1 MASIQKTA
9 TGWRAQ
15 IKKGGIRLS
24 ETFAT
29 QKDAKA
35 WAAEHEAKIERR
47 QILPTGKRAEFREV
61 LQRTLEEVSLS
72 RTDELRVKA
81 LLSDPIADV
90 MLPDLGPQH
99 FAEYRDRR
107 LNQVSPA
114 TVIREF
120 RTIGSVCTRAVEEWK
135 WIPVHPTRGL
145 KMPPEPERRKRRAQ
159 AIEIESL
166 KIASGY
172 DSRKL
177 DTSTAKVCAA
187 FLFAIE
193 TGMRA
198 GEIRGLD
205 RSRVA
210 GKVAHLPKTKNGSAR
225 DVPLSAA
232 ALSILDQMPPE
243 LWQGITAASLDAL
256 WRKIRNRAGIDD
268 LHFHD
273 SRHEAVTRLS
283 KKLNVLELAR
293 MIGHKDIREL
303 MTYYEDDAEEVAGKL

>member
-15 IKKGGIRLS
+15 IKKAGVRLS

-35 WAAEHEAKIERR
+35 WAAENEAKIERR

-61 LQRTLEEVSLS
+61 LQRALDELDLS
-72 RTDELRVKA
+72 RTDLLRVRK
-81 LLSDPIADV
+81 LLSDKIADV

-107 LNQVSPA
+107 LKQVSPA

-135 WIPVHPTRGL
+135 WLHVHPVRGVKL
-145 KMPPEPERRKRRAQ
+145 PPDPERRKRRVYPH
-159 AIEIESL
+159 EIEA
-166 KIASGY
+166 ICISGGY
-172 DSRKL
+172 HRGNLETK
-177 DTSTAKVCAA
+177 TAYVCAA

-205 RSRVA
+205 RSRIA

-225 DVPLSAA
+225 DVPLSPA

>member
-1 MASIQKTA
+1 M
-9 TGWRAQ
+9 
-15 IKKGGIRLS
+15 
-24 ETFAT
+24 
-29 QKDAKA
+29 
-35 WAAEHEAKIERR
+35 
-47 QILPTGKRAEFREV
+47 

-81 LLSDPIADV
+81 LLSDPLADV

-107 LNQVSPA
+107 LKQVSPA

-135 WIPVHPTRGL
+135 WMSVHPVRGVKL
-145 KMPPEPERRKRRAQ
+145 PPDPERRKRRVYPH
-159 AIEIESL
+159 EIEAVS
-166 KIASGY
+166 IASGY
-172 DSRKL
+172 RRGPLDSK
-177 DTSTAKVCAA
+177 TAMVCAA

-205 RSRVA
+205 RSRIA

-232 ALSILDQMPPE
+232 ALSILEQMPPE

-256 WRKIRNRAGIDD
+256 WRKIRTRAGIDD

>member
-9 TGWRAQ
+9 KGWRAQ
-15 IKKGGIRLS
+15 IKKSGIRLS

-61 LQRTLEEVSLS
+61 LQRALDELNLP
-72 RTDELRVKA
+72 RTDFLRIRK
-81 LLSDPIADV
+81 LLSDKIADV
-90 MLPDLGPQH
+90 MLPDLGPPH
-99 FAEYRDRR
+99 FADYRDRR
-107 LNQVSPA
+107 LQTVSPA
-114 TVIREF
+114 SVIREF
-120 RTIGSVCTRAVEEWK
+120 HTISSICTRAVDEWH
-135 WIPVHPTRGL
+135 WMSVHPMKGVKL
-145 KMPPEPERRKRRAQ
+145 PPDPERRKRRVYPH
-159 AIEIESL
+159 EIEA
-166 KIASGY
+166 ICISGGY
-172 DSRKL
+172 HRGKL
-177 DTSTAKVCAA
+177 ETKTAYVCAA

-198 GEIRGLD
+198 GEVIGLRAERIRG
-205 RSRVA
+205 R
-210 GKVAHLPKTKNGSAR
+210 VAHLPKTKNGEAR
-225 DVPLSAA
+225 DVPLSKEAMR
-232 ALSILDQMPPE
+232 ILEQMPLE
-243 LWQGITAASLDAL
+243 LWQGITSSSRDAL

>member
-15 IKKGGIRLS
+15 IKKAGVRLS

-81 LLSDPIADV
+81 LLSDHLAGV

-107 LNQVSPA
+107 LKQVSPA

-135 WIPVHPTRGL
+135 WMSVHPVRGVKL
-145 KMPPEPERRKRRAQ
+145 PPDPERRKRRVYPH
-159 AIEIESL
+159 EIEA
-166 KIASGY
+166 ICISGGY
-172 DSRKL
+172 HRGTLETK
-177 DTSTAKVCAA
+177 TAYVCAA

-205 RSRVA
+205 RSRIA

-225 DVPLSAA
+225 DVPLSPA

>member
-15 IKKGGIRLS
+15 IKKCGVRLS

-81 LLSDPIADV
+81 LLSDPLADV

-107 LNQVSPA
+107 LKQVSPA

-135 WIPVHPTRGL
+135 WLHVHPVRGVKL
-145 KMPPEPERRKRRAQ
+145 PPEPERRKRRVYPH
-159 AIEIESL
+159 EIEAVS
-166 KIASGY
+166 IASGY
-172 DSRKL
+172 RRGPLDSK
-177 DTSTAKVCAA
+177 TAMVCAA
-187 FLFAIE
+187 FLFAVE

-198 GEIRGLD
+198 SEIRGLG
-205 RSRVA
+205 RSRIA

-232 ALSILDQMPPE
+232 ALSILDQMPPD
-243 LWQGITAASLDAL
+243 LWQGVSASSLDAL

>member
-15 IKKGGIRLS
+15 IKKGGVRLS

-61 LQRTLEEVSLS
+61 LKRTLEEVALS
-72 RTDELRVKA
+72 RTDELRVRV
-81 LLSDPIADV
+81 LLSDPLADV

-107 LNQVSPA
+107 LRQVSPA

-135 WIPVHPTRGL
+135 WLHVHPVRGVKL
-145 KMPPEPERRKRRAQ
+145 PPDPERRKRRVYPH
-159 AIEIESL
+159 EIEAVCIS
-166 KIASGY
+166 AGY
-172 DSRKL
+172 KRGPL
-177 DTSTAKVCAA
+177 DTKTAHVCAA

-205 RSRVA
+205 RSRIA

>member
-9 TGWRAQ
+9 KGWRAQ
-15 IKKGGIRLS
+15 IKKAGVRLS

-81 LLSDPIADV
+81 LLSDPLADV

-107 LNQVSPA
+107 LRQVSPA

-135 WIPVHPTRGL
+135 WLHVHPVRGVKL
-145 KMPPEPERRKRRAQ
+145 PPDPERRKRRVYPH
-159 AIEIESL
+159 EIEAVS
-166 KIASGY
+166 IASGY
-172 DSRKL
+172 RRGPLDSK
-177 DTSTAKVCAA
+177 TAMVCAA
-187 FLFAIE
+187 FLFAVE

-198 GEIRGLD
+198 SEIRGLG
-205 RSRVA
+205 RSRIA

-232 ALSILDQMPPE
+232 ALSILDQMPSE
-243 LWQGITAASLDAL
+243 LWQGVSASSLDAL

-303 MTYYEDDAEEVAGKL
+303 MTYYEDDAEEVARKL

>member
-9 TGWRAQ
+9 NGWRAQ
-15 IKKGGIRLS
+15 IKKGGVRLS

-72 RTDELRVKA
+72 RTDELRVNA
-81 LLSDPIADV
+81 LLSDTLADV

-107 LNQVSPA
+107 LKQVSPA

-135 WIPVHPTRGL
+135 WLHVHPVRGVKL
-145 KMPPEPERRKRRAQ
+145 PPDPERRKRRVYSH
-159 AIEIESL
+159 EIEA
-166 KIASGY
+166 ICISGGY
-172 DSRKL
+172 HRGKL
-177 DTSTAKVCAA
+177 ETKTACVCAA

-198 GEIRGLD
+198 GEVIGLRAERIRG
-205 RSRVA
+205 R
-210 GKVAHLPKTKNGSAR
+210 VAHLPKTKNGEAR
-225 DVPLSAA
+225 DVPLSKEAMR
-232 ALSILDQMPPE
+232 ILEQMPLE
-243 LWQGITAASLDAL
+243 LWQGITSSSRDAL

>member
-9 TGWRAQ
+9 KGWRAQ
-15 IKKGGIRLS
+15 IKKAGVRLS

-61 LQRTLEEVSLS
+61 LQRALDELNLP
-72 RTDELRVKA
+72 RTDFLRIRK
-81 LLSDPIADV
+81 LLSDKIADV
-90 MLPDLGPQH
+90 MLPDLGPPH
-99 FAEYRDRR
+99 FADYRDRR
-107 LNQVSPA
+107 LQTVSPA
-114 TVIREF
+114 SVIREF
-120 RTIGSVCTRAVEEWK
+120 HTISSICTRAVDEWH
-135 WIPVHPTRGL
+135 WMSVHPMKGVKL
-145 KMPPEPERRKRRAQ
+145 PPDPERRKRRVYPH
-159 AIEIESL
+159 EIEA
-166 KIASGY
+166 ICISGGY
-172 DSRKL
+172 HRGKL
-177 DTSTAKVCAA
+177 ETKTAYVCAA

-198 GEIRGLD
+198 GEVIGLRAERIRG
-205 RSRVA
+205 R
-210 GKVAHLPKTKNGSAR
+210 VAHLPKTKNGEAR
-225 DVPLSAA
+225 DVPLSKEAMR
-232 ALSILDQMPPE
+232 ILEQMPLE
-243 LWQGITAASLDAL
+243 LWQGITSSSRDAL

>member
-9 TGWRAQ
+9 KGWRAQ
-15 IKKGGIRLS
+15 IKKGGVRLS
-24 ETFAT
+24 ETFST

-61 LQRTLEEVSLS
+61 LQRALDELNLP
-72 RTDELRVKA
+72 RTDFLRIRK
-81 LLSDPIADV
+81 LLSDKIADV
-90 MLPDLGPQH
+90 MLPDLGPPH
-99 FAEYRDRR
+99 FADYRDRR
-107 LNQVSPA
+107 LQTVSPA
-114 TVIREF
+114 SVIREF
-120 RTIGSVCTRAVEEWK
+120 HTISSICTRAVDEWH
-135 WIPVHPTRGL
+135 WMSVHPMKGVKL
-145 KMPPEPERRKRRAQ
+145 PPDPERRKRRVYPH
-159 AIEIESL
+159 EIEA
-166 KIASGY
+166 ICISGGY
-172 DSRKL
+172 HRGKL
-177 DTSTAKVCAA
+177 ETKTAYVCAA

-198 GEIRGLD
+198 GEVIGLRAERIRG
-205 RSRVA
+205 R
-210 GKVAHLPKTKNGSAR
+210 VAHLPKTKNGEAR
-225 DVPLSAA
+225 DVPLSKEAMR
-232 ALSILDQMPPE
+232 ILEQMPLE
-243 LWQGITAASLDAL
+243 LWQGITSSSRDAL

>member
-35 WAAEHEAKIERR
+35 WAAEQESKIDRK
-47 QILPTGKRAEFREV
+47 QILPTGKRAEFKEV
-61 LQRTLEEVSLS
+61 LQRALDELELP
-72 RTDELRVKA
+72 RTDYLRIKKLMA
-81 LLSDPIADV
+81 DKIADV
-90 MLPDLGPQH
+90 MLPDLGPPH
-99 FAEYRDRR
+99 FADYRDRR
-107 LNQVSPA
+107 LQTVSPA
-114 TVIREF
+114 SVIREF
-120 RTIGSVCTRAVEEWK
+120 RTISSICTRAVNEWH
-135 WIPVHPTRGL
+135 WMPTHPMKGVKL
-145 KMPPEPERRKRRAQ
+145 PPDPERRKRRVYPH
-159 AIEIESL
+159 EIEAVCIS
-166 KIASGY
+166 AGY
-172 DSRKL
+172 RRGPI
-177 DTSTAKVCAA
+177 DTKTAHVCAA

-193 TGMRA
+193 TAMRA
-198 GEIRGLD
+198 SEIRGLD
-205 RSRVA
+205 RSRIR
-210 GKVAHLPKTKNGSAR
+210 GKVAHLPKTKNGTAR
-225 DVPLSAA
+225 DV
-232 ALSILDQMPPE
+232 ALSPTALAIIDQMPPE

-256 WRKIRNRAGIDD
+256 WRKIRTRAGIDD

-293 MIGHKDIREL
+293 MTGHKDIREL

>member
-15 IKKGGIRLS
+15 IKKGGVRLS

-61 LQRTLEEVSLS
+61 LQRALDELNLS
-72 RTDELRVKA
+72 RTDFLRIRK
-81 LLSDPIADV
+81 LLSDKIADV
-90 MLPDLGPQH
+90 MIPDLGPPH
-99 FAEYRDRR
+99 FADYRDRR
-107 LNQVSPA
+107 LQAVSPA
-114 TVIREF
+114 SVIREF
-120 RTIGSVCTRAVEEWK
+120 HTISSICTRAVEEWH
-135 WIPVHPTRGL
+135 WMPVHPMKGV
-145 KMPPEPERRKRRAQ
+145 KMPPDPERRKRRVYPH
-159 AIEIESL
+159 EIEAVCIS
-166 KIASGY
+166 AGY
-172 DSRKL
+172 KRGPLGTK
-177 DTSTAKVCAA
+177 TAHVCAA

-193 TGMRA
+193 TAMRA
-198 GEIRGLD
+198 GEIRSLS
-205 RSRVA
+205 RSRIK
-210 GKVAHLPKTKNGSAR
+210 GKVAHLPKTKNGTAR
-225 DVPLSAA
+225 DVALSPA
-232 ALSILDQMPPE
+232 ALAILDQMPHE
-243 LWQGITAASLDAL
+243 LWHEITAASLDAL
-256 WRKIRNRAGIDD
+256 WRKIRDRAGIAD

-293 MIGHKDIREL
+293 MTGHKDIREL

>member
-24 ETFAT
+24 ETLPT
-29 QKDAKA
+29 QKEARA
-35 WAAEHEAKIERR
+35 WAAEQEAKIERR

-61 LQRTLEEVSLS
+61 LQRALDELDLS
-72 RTDELRVKA
+72 RTDLLRVRK
-81 LLSDPIADV
+81 LLSDKIADV
-90 MLPDLGPQH
+90 MLPDLGPPH
-99 FAEYRDRR
+99 FADYRDRR
-107 LNQVSPA
+107 LQTVSPA
-114 TVIREF
+114 SVIREF
-120 RTIGSVCTRAVEEWK
+120 RTISSICTRAVKEWH
-135 WIPVHPTRGL
+135 WMPTHPMKGVKL
-145 KMPPEPERRKRRAQ
+145 PPEPERRKRRVHAH
-159 AIEIESL
+159 EIEAVS
-166 KIASGY
+166 IASGY
-172 DSRKL
+172 HRGPLVTKTSR
-177 DTSTAKVCAA
+177 VCAA

-205 RSRVA
+205 RSRINGRVA
-210 GKVAHLPKTKNGSAR
+210 RLPKTKNGTAR
-225 DVPLSAA
+225 DVALSPEAI
-232 ALSILDQMPPE
+232 SILDQMPPE
-243 LWQGITAASLDAL
+243 LWQGITSASLEAL
-256 WRKIRNRAGIDD
+256 WRKIRTRAGIDD

-293 MIGHKDIREL
+293 MTGHKDIREL

>member
-15 IKKGGIRLS
+15 IKKGGVRLS

-61 LQRTLEEVSLS
+61 LQRALDELNLS
-72 RTDELRVKA
+72 RTDFLRIRK
-81 LLSDPIADV
+81 LLSDKIADV
-90 MLPDLGPQH
+90 MIPDLGPPH
-99 FAEYRDRR
+99 FADYRDRR
-107 LNQVSPA
+107 LQTVSPA
-114 TVIREF
+114 SVIREF
-120 RTIGSVCTRAVEEWK
+120 HTISSICTRAVEEWH
-135 WIPVHPTRGL
+135 WMPVHPMKGV
-145 KMPPEPERRKRRAQ
+145 KMPPDPERRKRRVYPH
-159 AIEIESL
+159 EIEAVCIS
-166 KIASGY
+166 SGY
-172 DSRKL
+172 KRGPL
-177 DTSTAKVCAA
+177 DTKTAHVCAA

-193 TGMRA
+193 TAMRA
-198 GEIRGLD
+198 GEIRGLS
-205 RSRVA
+205 RSRIK
-210 GKVAHLPKTKNGSAR
+210 GKVAHLPKTKNGTAR
-225 DVPLSAA
+225 DVALSPA
-232 ALSILDQMPPE
+232 ALAILDQMPPE
-243 LWQGITAASLDAL
+243 LWHEITAASLDAL
-256 WRKIRNRAGIDD
+256 WRKIRDRAGIAD

-293 MIGHKDIREL
+293 MTGHKDIREL